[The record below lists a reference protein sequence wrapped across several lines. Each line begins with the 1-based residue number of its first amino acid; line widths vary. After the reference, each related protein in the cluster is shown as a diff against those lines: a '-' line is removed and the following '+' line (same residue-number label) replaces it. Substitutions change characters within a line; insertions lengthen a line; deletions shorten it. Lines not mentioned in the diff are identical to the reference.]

1 MQQSK
6 LVLSILAFAG
16 LLMAQV
22 PSLGLATELPA
33 LQPVGLIPIPDGSW
47 DYAAVDAASR
57 RLYLSRGDGVMAL
70 DLDTGKVT
78 PTLVPGKRVHQ
89 SLPLPDGRLL
99 STNGESNSATLSNA
113 SDGSVIAEIA
123 TGQKPDAAVYDP
135 VSKLVLVMN
144 GKSGDVTLIDP
155 ASAKSVGTIAIGGAL
170 EFAVADGLGHVFVNV
185 EDKNELVT
193 IDTAQRMV
201 TDKAVLKGCDGPAGL
216 AYDGQDKLLLSTC
229 GNKVAVVSSAVT
241 GKALGSVAI
250 GAGPDAAI
258 WDDAA
263 KLFYVPCGS
272 DGVLSVIAVAGGNF
286 TSLGSVPTHKGA
298 RLGALD
304 PKTGRIYLPTAD
316 YQPATAG
323 ERPKPVA
330 GTARLLVLGTK

>member
-1 MQQSK
+1 M
-6 LVLSILAFAG
+6 VGCRMIG
-16 LLMAQV
+16 VMLMALL
-22 PSLGLATELPA
+22 PGIAGAAELPG
-33 LQPVGLIPIPDGSW
+33 LKPVGSIAIPDGGW
-47 DYAAVDAASR
+47 DYAAVDAAAR
-57 RLYLSRGDGVMAL
+57 RLYLSRSDGVMVL

-99 STNGESNSATLSNA
+99 STNGDSNSATLSNA
-113 SDGSVIAEIA
+113 SDGSVIAEIP

-144 GKSGDVTLIDP
+144 GKSGDITLIDP
-155 ASAKSVGTIAIGGAL
+155 ASAKSVGTIAVGGAL

-193 IDTAQRMV
+193 IDTAQRKV
-201 TDKAVLKGCDGPAGL
+201 TDKAVLKGCDGPSGL
-216 AYDGQDKLLLSTC
+216 AYDTEDKLLLSVC
-229 GNKVAVVSSAVT
+229 GNKVAIVSSAVT
-241 GKALGSVAI
+241 GKALASVAI
-250 GAGPDAAI
+250 GTGPDAAI
-258 WDDAA
+258 WDEAA

-272 DGVLSVIAVAGGNF
+272 DGVLSVIAVVGGKV
-286 TSLGSVPTHKGA
+286 TSLGPIPTHKGA

-304 PKTGRIYLPTAD
+304 PKTGRLYLPTAD

-323 ERPKPVA
+323 ERPKSVA
-330 GTARLLVLGTK
+330 GSVRLLVLGTN